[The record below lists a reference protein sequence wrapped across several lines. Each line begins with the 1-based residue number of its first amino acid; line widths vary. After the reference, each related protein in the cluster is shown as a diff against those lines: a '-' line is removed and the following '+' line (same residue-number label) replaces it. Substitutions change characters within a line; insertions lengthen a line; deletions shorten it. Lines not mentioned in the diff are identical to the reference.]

1 MFSFLHAADIHL
13 DSPLRGLETYDDAP
27 VEQIRTASRRAF
39 DNLVDLAL
47 EQEVDFVLLAGDLY
61 DGDWRDYNTGLYFIN
76 RMGRL
81 RENNIQAFLV
91 SGNHDAASQIT
102 KALHLP
108 GNVYHFS
115 HHRPE
120 TRVLESLGVAIHGQ
134 SFSSRSVADNLAR
147 QYPEA
152 IPGLFNI
159 GLLHT
164 SLTGRTGHA
173 SYAPCQL
180 EDLLAKGYGY
190 WALGHVHQR
199 EQVHQEPW
207 IIFPGNIQGRHVRET
222 GAKGCTLVQVEAG
235 VVCQV
240 EHVDLDVLRFSL
252 CVVDLTPCTTFDD
265 VRQEIH
271 AGLHQERQSA
281 QGRPVAVRL
290 VLQGVT
296 RLHSTLCIQ
305 SHLIH
310 EEVRAMAA
318 DWGDVW
324 LEKVVVETALPQE
337 QLFSPALPD
346 LFEAIENLNFDEQTW
361 QEILPEFEA
370 LRSKLPAKLMEQDN
384 LFQPQAHDLRHL
396 GQAVRNLLMARL
408 LGEHHEN

>member
-1 MFSFLHAADIHL
+1 
-13 DSPLRGLETYDDAP
+13 
-27 VEQIRTASRRAF
+27 
-39 DNLVDLAL
+39 
-47 EQEVDFVLLAGDLY
+47 
-61 DGDWRDYNTGLYFIN
+61 
-76 RMGRL
+76 
-81 RENNIQAFLV
+81 
-91 SGNHDAASQIT
+91 
-102 KALHLP
+102 
-108 GNVYHFS
+108 
-115 HHRPE
+115 
-120 TRVLESLGVAIHGQ
+120 LESLGVAIHGQ

-199 EQVHQEPW
+199 ELVHQEPW

-337 QLFSPALPD
+337 QLFSPALPG

-396 GQAVRNLLMARL
+396 GQAVQNLLMARL